1 MKTNI
6 INNNNNNNNTN
17 EFKTEIKKEIDKI
30 ILFPY
35 ILPIIE
41 NLNLFSLPKPILD
54 ISLFKPVSNGLNFN
68 NPNTNNIVNLLSEEI
83 FKLKFNPTTEFI
95 SKPYNI
101 YSLKRINKIFF
112 LSNLYKIF
120 MTNIPTTIPFS
131 TFDFFS
137 TVILLCP
144 DFPKVMIKKLD
155 LLYQNFTNNNV
166 TPEIFNQNIELKSRV
181 NMNEMF
187 AMFSVYFLFNNFFG
201 EIDKYYLGINMSTA
215 SVKGLKAI
223 KGLQKEFFY
232 SSIILSS
239 KKLKDEYNSNIMNTM
254 DDVEEI
260 LDKNGDTK
268 ISYTSLCEKVLK
280 NKMIIDYIF
289 SLDEKIRIFQAIT
302 KLEMVC
308 PSPSN
313 MPLKQ

>member
-1 MKTNI
+1 MKSNI
-6 INNNNNNNNTN
+6 NNNNNNNTN

-41 NLNLFSLPKPILD
+41 NLNLYSLPKPIVD

-68 NPNTNNIVNLLSEEI
+68 NPNTNNIANLLSEEI
-83 FKLKFNPTTEFI
+83 FKFKFNPTTEFI

-101 YSLKRINKIFF
+101 YSVKRINKIFF

-155 LLYQNFTNNNV
+155 LLYQNFNNNNV
-166 TPEIFNQNIELKSRV
+166 TPDIFNQNIELKTRV

-187 AMFSVYFLFNNFFG
+187 AMFSVYFLFNNFFT
-201 EIDKYYLGINMSTA
+201 EIDKYYLGINSSSA
-215 SVKGLKAI
+215 SVKGLKAV

-232 SSIILSS
+232 SSMILAS
-239 KKLKDEYNSNIMNTM
+239 KKLKDEYNSSIMNTM
-254 DDVEEI
+254 DDVEDIIE
-260 LDKNGDTK
+260 KNGDTK
-268 ISYTSLCEKVLK
+268 TSYTALCEKVLK

-289 SLDEKIRIFQAIT
+289 SLDEKIRIFQDINN
-302 KLEMVC
+302 KY
-308 PSPSN
+308 
-313 MPLKQ
+313 

>member
-1 MKTNI
+1 MKS
-6 INNNNNNNNTN
+6 NNNTN
-17 EFKTEIKKEIDKI
+17 EFKTEVKKEIDKI

-41 NLNLFSLPKPILD
+41 NLNLYSLPKPILD

-68 NPNTNNIVNLLSEEI
+68 NPNTNNITSLLSEEI
-83 FKLKFNPTTEFI
+83 FKFKFNPTIEFI
-95 SKPYNI
+95 SKPFSI

-120 MTNIPTTIPFS
+120 VTNIPTTIPFS

-144 DFPKVMIKKLD
+144 DFPKAMIKKLD
-155 LLYQNFTNNNV
+155 LLYQNFNNNTA

-187 AMFSVYFLFNNFFG
+187 VMFSVYFLFSNFFV
-201 EIDKYYLGINMSTA
+201 EIDKYYLGLNSSMA
-215 SVKGLKAI
+215 FVKGLKAI

-239 KKLKDEYNSNIMNTM
+239 KKLKDEYNSNLINTI
-254 DDVEEI
+254 DEVEEI
-260 LDKNGDTK
+260 LDKNSDVK
-268 ISYTSLCEKVLK
+268 INYTSLCEKVLK

-289 SLDEKIRIFQAIT
+289 SLDEKIRIFQDINN
-302 KLEMVC
+302 KY
-308 PSPSN
+308 
-313 MPLKQ
+313 

>member
-1 MKTNI
+1 MKSTI
-6 INNNNNNNNTN
+6 NNNNNNTN

-41 NLNLFSLPKPILD
+41 NLNLYSLPKPIID

-68 NPNTNNIVNLLSEEI
+68 NPNTNNIANLLSEDI
-83 FKLKFNPTTEFI
+83 FKFKFNPTTEFI

-101 YSLKRINKIFF
+101 YSVKRINKIFS

-155 LLYQNFTNNNV
+155 LLYQNFNNNNV
-166 TPEIFNQNIELKSRV
+166 TPDIFNQNIELKTRV

-187 AMFSVYFLFNNFFG
+187 AMFSVYFLFNNFFT
-201 EIDKYYLGINMSTA
+201 EIDKYYLGINSSSA
-215 SVKGLKAI
+215 SVKGLKAV

-232 SSIILSS
+232 SSMILAS
-239 KKLKDEYNSNIMNTM
+239 KKLKDEYNSSIMNTM
-254 DDVEEI
+254 DDVEDIIE
-260 LDKNGDTK
+260 KNGDTK
-268 ISYTSLCEKVLK
+268 ISYTALCEKVLK

-289 SLDEKIRIFQAIT
+289 SLDEKIRIFQDINN
-302 KLEMVC
+302 KY
-308 PSPSN
+308 
-313 MPLKQ
+313 

>member
-1 MKTNI
+1 MKS
-6 INNNNNNNNTN
+6 NNNTN
-17 EFKTEIKKEIDKI
+17 EFKTEVKKEIDKI

-41 NLNLFSLPKPILD
+41 NLNLYSLPKPILD

-68 NPNTNNIVNLLSEEI
+68 NPNTNNIANLLSEEI
-83 FKLKFNPTTEFI
+83 FKFKFNPTTEFI
-95 SKPYNI
+95 SKPFNI
-101 YSLKRINKIFF
+101 YGLKRINKIFF

-120 MTNIPTTIPFS
+120 VTNIPTTIPFS

-144 DFPKVMIKKLD
+144 DFPKAMIKKLD
-155 LLYQNFTNNNV
+155 LLYQNFNNNNA

-187 AMFSVYFLFNNFFG
+187 VMFSVYFLFSNFFV
-201 EIDKYYLGINMSTA
+201 EIDKYYLGLNSSMA
-215 SVKGLKAI
+215 FVKGLKAI

-239 KKLKDEYNSNIMNTM
+239 KKLKDEYNSNLINTI
-254 DDVEEI
+254 DEVEEI
-260 LDKNGDTK
+260 LDKNSDVK
-268 ISYTSLCEKVLK
+268 INYTSLCEKVLK

-289 SLDEKIRIFQAIT
+289 SLDEKIRIFQDINN
-302 KLEMVC
+302 KY
-308 PSPSN
+308 
-313 MPLKQ
+313 

>member
-1 MKTNI
+1 MKSNI
-6 INNNNNNNNTN
+6 NNNNNNTN

-41 NLNLFSLPKPILD
+41 NLNLYSLPKPIVD

-68 NPNTNNIVNLLSEEI
+68 NPNTNNIANLLSEEI
-83 FKLKFNPTTEFI
+83 FKFKFNPTTEFI

-101 YSLKRINKIFF
+101 YSVKRINKIFF

-155 LLYQNFTNNNV
+155 LLYQNFNNNNV
-166 TPEIFNQNIELKSRV
+166 TPDIFNQNIELKTRV

-187 AMFSVYFLFNNFFG
+187 AMFSVYFLFNNFFT
-201 EIDKYYLGINMSTA
+201 EIDKYYLGINSSSA
-215 SVKGLKAI
+215 SVKGLKAV

-232 SSIILSS
+232 SSMILAS
-239 KKLKDEYNSNIMNTM
+239 KKLKDEYNSSIMNTM
-254 DDVEEI
+254 DDVEDIIE
-260 LDKNGDTK
+260 KNGDTK
-268 ISYTSLCEKVLK
+268 ISYTALCEKVLK

-289 SLDEKIRIFQAIT
+289 SLDEKIRIFQDINN
-302 KLEMVC
+302 KY
-308 PSPSN
+308 
-313 MPLKQ
+313 

>member
-1 MKTNI
+1 MKS
-6 INNNNNNNNTN
+6 NNNTN
-17 EFKTEIKKEIDKI
+17 EFKTEVKKEIDKI

-41 NLNLFSLPKPILD
+41 NLNLYSLPKPIFD

-68 NPNTNNIVNLLSEEI
+68 NPNTNNITSLLSEEI
-83 FKLKFNPTTEFI
+83 FKFKFNPTIEFI
-95 SKPYNI
+95 SKPFSI

-120 MTNIPTTIPFS
+120 VTNIPTTIPFS

-155 LLYQNFTNNNV
+155 LLYQNFNNNNA

-187 AMFSVYFLFNNFFG
+187 AMFSVYFLFSNFFV
-201 EIDKYYLGINMSTA
+201 EIDKYYLGLNSSMA
-215 SVKGLKAI
+215 FVKGLKTI

-239 KKLKDEYNSNIMNTM
+239 KKLKDEYNSNLINTI
-254 DDVEEI
+254 DEVEEI
-260 LDKNGDTK
+260 LDKNSDVK
-268 ISYTSLCEKVLK
+268 INYTSLCEKILK
-280 NKMIIDYIF
+280 NRMIIDYIF
-289 SLDEKIRIFQAIT
+289 SLDEKIRIFQDINN
-302 KLEMVC
+302 KY
-308 PSPSN
+308 
-313 MPLKQ
+313 

>member
-1 MKTNI
+1 MKS
-6 INNNNNNNNTN
+6 NNNTN
-17 EFKTEIKKEIDKI
+17 EFKTEVKKEIDKI

-41 NLNLFSLPKPILD
+41 NLNLYSLPKPILD

-68 NPNTNNIVNLLSEEI
+68 NPNTNNIANLLSEEI
-83 FKLKFNPTTEFI
+83 FKFKFNPTTEFI
-95 SKPYNI
+95 SKPFNI
-101 YSLKRINKIFF
+101 YGLKRINKIFF

-120 MTNIPTTIPFS
+120 VTNIPTTIPFS

-144 DFPKVMIKKLD
+144 DFPKAMIKKLD
-155 LLYQNFTNNNV
+155 LLYQNFNNNNA

-187 AMFSVYFLFNNFFG
+187 VMFSVYFLFSNFFV
-201 EIDKYYLGINMSTA
+201 EIDKYYLGLNSSMA
-215 SVKGLKAI
+215 FVKGLKAI

-280 NKMIIDYIF
+280 NKMLIDYIF
-289 SLDEKIRIFQAIT
+289 SLDEKIRIFQEI
-302 KLEMVC
+302 
-308 PSPSN
+308 N
-313 MPLKQ
+313 NLKF

>member
-1 MKTNI
+1 MKSNI
-6 INNNNNNNNTN
+6 NNNNNNNTN

-41 NLNLFSLPKPILD
+41 NLNLYSLPKPIVD

-68 NPNTNNIVNLLSEEI
+68 NPNTNNIANLLSEEI
-83 FKLKFNPTTEFI
+83 FKFKFNPTTEFI

-101 YSLKRINKIFF
+101 YSVKRINKIFF

-155 LLYQNFTNNNV
+155 LLYQNFNNNNV
-166 TPEIFNQNIELKSRV
+166 TPDIFNQNIELKTRV

-187 AMFSVYFLFNNFFG
+187 AMFSVYFLFNNFFT
-201 EIDKYYLGINMSTA
+201 EIDKYYLGINSSSA
-215 SVKGLKAI
+215 SVKGLKAV

-232 SSIILSS
+232 SSMILAS
-239 KKLKDEYNSNIMNTM
+239 KKLKDEYNSSIMNTM
-254 DDVEEI
+254 DDVEDIIE
-260 LDKNGDTK
+260 KNGDTK

-289 SLDEKIRIFQAIT
+289 SLDEKIRIFQDINN
-302 KLEMVC
+302 KY
-308 PSPSN
+308 
-313 MPLKQ
+313 

>member
-1 MKTNI
+1 MKSN
-6 INNNNNNNNTN
+6 INNNNNNSN

-41 NLNLFSLPKPILD
+41 NLNLYSLPKPIVD

-68 NPNTNNIVNLLSEEI
+68 NPNTNNIANLLSEEI
-83 FKLKFNPTTEFI
+83 FKFKFNPTTEFI

-155 LLYQNFTNNNV
+155 LLYQNFNNNNV
-166 TPEIFNQNIELKSRV
+166 TPDVFNQNIELKTRV

-187 AMFSVYFLFNNFFG
+187 AMFSVYFLFNNFFT
-201 EIDKYYLGINMSTA
+201 EIDKYYLGINSSSA
-215 SVKGLKAI
+215 SVKGLKAV

-232 SSIILSS
+232 SSMILAS
-239 KKLKDEYNSNIMNTM
+239 KKLKDEYNSSIMNTM
-254 DDVEEI
+254 DDVEDIIE
-260 LDKNGDTK
+260 KNGDTK
-268 ISYTSLCEKVLK
+268 ISYTALCEKVLK

-289 SLDEKIRIFQAIT
+289 SLDEKIRIFQDINN
-302 KLEMVC
+302 KY
-308 PSPSN
+308 
-313 MPLKQ
+313 

>member
-1 MKTNI
+1 MKS
-6 INNNNNNNNTN
+6 NNNTN
-17 EFKTEIKKEIDKI
+17 EFKTEVKKEIDKI

-41 NLNLFSLPKPILD
+41 NLNLYSLPKPILD

-68 NPNTNNIVNLLSEEI
+68 NPNTNNIANLLSEEI
-83 FKLKFNPTTEFI
+83 FKFKFNPTTEFI
-95 SKPYNI
+95 SKPFNI
-101 YSLKRINKIFF
+101 YGLKRINKIFF

-120 MTNIPTTIPFS
+120 VTNIPTTIPFS

-144 DFPKVMIKKLD
+144 DFPKAMIKKLD
-155 LLYQNFTNNNV
+155 LLYQNFNNNNA

-187 AMFSVYFLFNNFFG
+187 VMFSVYFLFSNFFV
-201 EIDKYYLGINMSTA
+201 EIDKYYLGLNSSMA
-215 SVKGLKAI
+215 FVKGLKAI

-239 KKLKDEYNSNIMNTM
+239 KKLKDEYNSNLINTI
-254 DDVEEI
+254 DEVEEI
-260 LDKNGDTK
+260 LDKNSDVK
-268 ISYTSLCEKVLK
+268 INYTSLCEKVLK

-289 SLDEKIRIFQAIT
+289 SLDETIRNFQ
-302 KLEMVC
+302 EM
-308 PSPSN
+308 N
-313 MPLKQ
+313 NKY

>member
-1 MKTNI
+1 MKSNT
-6 INNNNNNNNTN
+6 NNNINNNNTN
-17 EFKTEIKKEIDKI
+17 EFKTEVKKEIDKI

-41 NLNLFSLPKPILD
+41 NLHLYSLPKPMLD

-68 NPNTNNIVNLLSEEI
+68 NPNTNNITSLLSEEI
-83 FKLKFNPTTEFI
+83 FKFKFNPTIEFI
-95 SKPYNI
+95 SKPFSI

-120 MTNIPTTIPFS
+120 VTNIPTTIPFS

-155 LLYQNFTNNNV
+155 LLYQNFNNNNA

-187 AMFSVYFLFNNFFG
+187 AMFSVYFLFSNFFV
-201 EIDKYYLGINMSTA
+201 EIDKYYLGLNSSMA
-215 SVKGLKAI
+215 FVKGLKTI

-239 KKLKDEYNSNIMNTM
+239 KKLKDEYNSNLINTI
-254 DDVEEI
+254 DEVEEI
-260 LDKNGDTK
+260 LDKNSDVK
-268 ISYTSLCEKVLK
+268 INYTSLCEKILK
-280 NKMIIDYIF
+280 NRMIIDYIF
-289 SLDEKIRIFQAIT
+289 SLDEKIRIFQDINN
-302 KLEMVC
+302 KY
-308 PSPSN
+308 
-313 MPLKQ
+313 

>member
-1 MKTNI
+1 MKS
-6 INNNNNNNNTN
+6 NNNNTN
-17 EFKTEIKKEIDKI
+17 EFKTEVKKEIDKI

-41 NLNLFSLPKPILD
+41 NLNLYSLPKPLLD

-68 NPNTNNIVNLLSEEI
+68 NPNTNNITSLLSEEI
-83 FKLKFNPTTEFI
+83 FKFKFNPTIEFI
-95 SKPYNI
+95 SKPFSI

-120 MTNIPTTIPFS
+120 VTNIPTTIPFS

-155 LLYQNFTNNNV
+155 LLYQNFNNNNA

-187 AMFSVYFLFNNFFG
+187 AMFSVYFLFNNFFV
-201 EIDKYYLGINMSTA
+201 EIDKYYLGLNSSMA
-215 SVKGLKAI
+215 FVKGLKTI

-239 KKLKDEYNSNIMNTM
+239 KKLKDEYNSNLINTI
-254 DDVEEI
+254 DEVEEI
-260 LDKNGDTK
+260 LDKNSDVK
-268 ISYTSLCEKVLK
+268 INYTSLCEKILK
-280 NKMIIDYIF
+280 NRMIIDYIF
-289 SLDEKIRIFQAIT
+289 SLDEKIRIFQDINN
-302 KLEMVC
+302 KY
-308 PSPSN
+308 
-313 MPLKQ
+313 

>member
-1 MKTNI
+1 MKS
-6 INNNNNNNNTN
+6 NNNNTN
-17 EFKTEIKKEIDKI
+17 EFKTEVKKEIDKI

-41 NLNLFSLPKPILD
+41 NLNLYSLPKPILD

-68 NPNTNNIVNLLSEEI
+68 NPNTNNITSLLSEEI
-83 FKLKFNPTTEFI
+83 FKFKFNPTIEFI
-95 SKPYNI
+95 SKPFSI

-120 MTNIPTTIPFS
+120 VTNIPTTIPFS

-155 LLYQNFTNNNV
+155 LLYQNFNNNNA

-187 AMFSVYFLFNNFFG
+187 AMFSVYFLFSNFFV
-201 EIDKYYLGINMSTA
+201 EIDKYYLGLNSSMA
-215 SVKGLKAI
+215 FVKGLKTI

-239 KKLKDEYNSNIMNTM
+239 KKLKDEYNSNLINTI
-254 DDVEEI
+254 DEVEEI
-260 LDKNGDTK
+260 LDKNSDVK
-268 ISYTSLCEKVLK
+268 INYTSLCEKILK
-280 NKMIIDYIF
+280 NRMIIDYIF
-289 SLDEKIRIFQAIT
+289 SLDEKIRIFQDINN
-302 KLEMVC
+302 KY
-308 PSPSN
+308 
-313 MPLKQ
+313 

>member
-1 MKTNI
+1 MKS
-6 INNNNNNNNTN
+6 NNNNTN
-17 EFKTEIKKEIDKI
+17 EFKTEVKIEIDKI

-41 NLNLFSLPKPILD
+41 NLNLYSLPKPILD

-68 NPNTNNIVNLLSEEI
+68 NPNTNNIANLLSEEI
-83 FKLKFNPTTEFI
+83 FKFKFNPTTEFI
-95 SKPYNI
+95 SKPFNI
-101 YSLKRINKIFF
+101 YGLKRINKIFF

-120 MTNIPTTIPFS
+120 VTNIPTTIPFS

-144 DFPKVMIKKLD
+144 DFPKAMIKKLD
-155 LLYQNFTNNNV
+155 LLYQNFNNNNA

-187 AMFSVYFLFNNFFG
+187 VMFSVYFLFSNFFV
-201 EIDKYYLGINMSTA
+201 EIDKYYLGLNSSMA
-215 SVKGLKAI
+215 FVKGLKAI

-239 KKLKDEYNSNIMNTM
+239 KKLKDEYNSNLINTI
-254 DDVEEI
+254 DEVEEI
-260 LDKNGDTK
+260 LDKNSDVK
-268 ISYTSLCEKVLK
+268 INYTSLCERVLK

-289 SLDEKIRIFQAIT
+289 SLDEKIRIFQDINN
-302 KLEMVC
+302 KY
-308 PSPSN
+308 
-313 MPLKQ
+313 